1 MKRSWRDFL
10 LTLCLAI
17 LIFTVVAFFLIRIAE
32 GLMGDLFTKIG
43 SDYEPETVETVT
55 EEGNS
60 APVQGTPAPDANED
74 VTVTFLLIGADHKK
88 TEADAIFLVGLNAT
102 QKKATVTLI
111 PTNTVVPEGDA
122 KYKLGELFSSRSA
135 NFYREFVA
143 QETGITAAFYA
154 TLSVDGLANLI
165 DFLGGIQYNVPYA
178 MQCFDPEINFRVNL
192 AAGNQTLNGDKAVQ
206 LVAYAKKGLTARED
220 VQLGFVQAFCRSFLV
235 ADNLS
240 RAKAILYNLYYNV
253 ETDFEE
259 VHLNELGEVIFNF
272 SEYSATF
279 ERIPG
284 KASGD
289 FYAINAS
296 RAKALYEIY
305 Q

>member
-143 QETGITAAFYA
+143 QETGITADFYA

-192 AAGNQTLNGDKAVQ
+192 AAGNP
-206 LVAYAKKGLTARED
+206 
-220 VQLGFVQAFCRSFLV
+220 
-235 ADNLS
+235 
-240 RAKAILYNLYYNV
+240 
-253 ETDFEE
+253 
-259 VHLNELGEVIFNF
+259 
-272 SEYSATF
+272 
-279 ERIPG
+279 ER
-284 KASGD
+284 
-289 FYAINAS
+289 
-296 RAKALYEIY
+296 
-305 Q
+305 

>member
-17 LIFTVVAFFLIRIAE
+17 LIFTVVAFFLIRLAE

-43 SDYEPETVETVT
+43 SDHETETVETVT
-55 EEGNS
+55 DGGVS
-60 APVQGTPAPDANED
+60 TPVQGTPTPETGED

-143 QETGITAAFYA
+143 QETGVTADFYA

-206 LVAYAKKGLTARED
+206 LVAYAQRGYEARED

-259 VHLNELGEVIFNF
+259 VHLNELGEVLFNF
-272 SEYSATF
+272 NEYSASF

-289 FYAINAS
+289 FYAINS
-296 RAKALYEIY
+296 GRAKALYEIY

>member
-17 LIFTVVAFFLIRIAE
+17 LIFTVVAFFLIRLAE

-43 SDYEPETVETVT
+43 SDHETETMETVT
-55 EEGNS
+55 DGGVS
-60 APVQGTPAPDANED
+60 TPVQGTPTPETGED

-143 QETGITAAFYA
+143 QETGVTADFYA

-206 LVAYAKKGLTARED
+206 LVAYAQRGHEARED

-259 VHLNELGEVIFNF
+259 VHLNELGEVLFNF
-272 SEYSATF
+272 NEYSATF

-289 FYAINAS
+289 FYAINVS

>member
-17 LIFTVVAFFLIRIAE
+17 LIFTVVAFFLIRLAE

-43 SDYEPETVETVT
+43 SDHETETVETVT
-55 EEGNS
+55 DGGVS
-60 APVQGTPAPDANED
+60 TPVQGTPTPDTGED

-143 QETGITAAFYA
+143 QETGVTADFYA

-206 LVAYAKKGLTARED
+206 LVAYAQRGHEARED

-259 VHLNELGEVIFNF
+259 VHLNELGEVLFNF
-272 SEYSATF
+272 NEYSASF

-289 FYAINAS
+289 FYAINAT